1 MPMMN
6 IVGGLLAYAVARV
19 FGKNYLVAALVYAPV
34 IALSVSWMLH
44 ALFNLPLEGLI
55 PFLFASELAA
65 MIAGSVLYWLVDK
78 RWKWYL

>member
-1 MPMMN
+1 MMN